1 MKPRLDV
8 QPVDGK
14 GAIFAGAALG
24 FAALYQAIWY
34 FWPELMTTKV
44 ASVIPFSVPFGVVA
58 IFAPLLFA
66 WLCARNDVASD
77 EVYDT
82 SKH

>member
-8 QPVDGK
+8 QPIDWK
-14 GAIFAGAALG
+14 GAAFAAAALG
-24 FAALYQAIWY
+24 FAALYQALWY
-34 FWPELMTTKV
+34 IWPELMQTKV

-66 WLCARNDVASD
+66 WLCARNDK
-77 EVYDT
+77 DT
-82 SKH
+82 GETFETAKH

>member
-8 QPVDGK
+8 QPIDKK
-14 GAIFAGAALG
+14 GAAFAIAALA
-24 FAALYQAIWY
+24 FTALYQALWY
-34 FWPELMTTKV
+34 ISPELMQTKV

-66 WLCARNDVASD
+66 WLCARNDV
-77 EVYDT
+77 DT
-82 SKH
+82 GETFETAKH